1 MTENLQKGQER
12 PYMRVMIY
20 CSSQEELDMLRETLP
35 IIDGYWDA
43 FTDIEEARK
52 ALDTGKYGIVIAD
65 FTSLN
70 PEGRDLFLLANSW
83 STRIKSVCMSWRTR
97 CDVASRIWY
106 IGDGYCFRY
115 RGEELDAM
123 TVSLYSMFTETS
135 HLKWFSH
142 MQGEFHAM
150 RARVARDK
158 SQTVLLVGA
167 AGTGKFTLSQIA
179 HIRSPRRN
187 NRFVFA
193 DCESNPGRPVIKWG
207 ENEKSHFAK
216 ILCTMIAEAQGG
228 TLYFHKIDCLDIEA
242 QEIVVDVLEKEMA
255 INTEKSAFNG
265 IAIFSSRRNMDECV
279 PAHICSARLVRMLRR
294 NIINVPSISDYHD
307 DIELFVNDMLK
318 NYCISQRINPKV
330 FTKAA
335 MEMMTTHIWSRNL
348 REMFDVIK
356 HAVSITKTKRI
367 PADAIIMQPVIDSC
381 DSRIDRE
388 RKVKQVLREC
398 KGKKRHAAK
407 MLEIAP
413 KTLYEWMKK
422 LGIPTDYK

>member
-1 MTENLQKGQER
+1 MAKKFLNEPER
-12 PYMRVMIY
+12 AYTRVLIF
-20 CSSQEELDMLRETLP
+20 CSSQEELDTLKSTLP
-35 IIDGYWDA
+35 IIEGYWDA
-43 FTDIEEARK
+43 FTDIDEARK
-52 ALDTGKYGIVIAD
+52 ALDSGMYGVVIAD

-83 STRIKSVCMSWRTR
+83 STRIRSVCMSWRTR
-97 CDVASRIWY
+97 CDVTSQIWNL
-106 IGDGYCFRY
+106 GDGYCFRY
-115 RGEELDAM
+115 KGEELDAM

-167 AGTGKFTLSQIA
+167 AGTGKFTLAQIA
-179 HIRSPRRN
+179 HIRSQRRN
-187 NRFVFA
+187 SKFVFA
-193 DCESNPGRPVIKWG
+193 NCDSLVRQPVMKWG
-207 ENEKSHFAK
+207 DKEKSHFAK
-216 ILCTMIAEAQGG
+216 ILRRMIEDAQGG
-228 TLYFHKIDCLDIEA
+228 TLYFHEIDRLEIEA
-242 QEIVVDVLEKEMA
+242 QEILVNILEKDLA
-255 INTEKSAFNG
+255 VNTDKTKFNG
-265 IAIFSSRRNMDECV
+265 IIICSSRRNMEECV
-279 PAHICSARLVRMLRR
+279 PAHICSARLVQFLRR
-294 NIINVPSISDYHD
+294 NIIKVPSISDYQE
-307 DIELFVNDMLK
+307 DIDLLVNDMLK
-318 NYCISQRINPKV
+318 NYCISQKIQPKV
-330 FTKAA
+330 FTKEA
-335 MEMMTTHIWSRNL
+335 MGLMTSHIWSRNL

-367 PADAIIMQPVIDSC
+367 PADSIIMQPVIDERDNS
-381 DSRIDRE
+381 IDKE
-388 RKVKQVLREC
+388 RKVKQALREC